1 MRERA
6 ACSSRGGLQD
16 DEEAEFQAVHLVSTL
31 LSREDPKFETM
42 LIHVLALT
50 SVNGP
55 VTNPFLLS
63 PLKYEFSSCQGP
75 KLHNSIVQSW
85 CGVSIV
91 SLPFALSACWERP
104 QESAGKRATMGEP
117 YTGHLCRIHAVR
129 L

>member
-50 SVNGP
+50 SVYGP
-55 VTNPFLLS
+55 VIS

-75 KLHNSIVQSW
+75 KLHNRIVQSW

-91 SLPFALSACWERP
+91 SLPFALSACWERA
-104 QESAGKRATMGEP
+104 QESAGKRATKGEP
-117 YTGHLCRIHAVR
+117 YTGHLCCIHSVR

>member
-55 VTNPFLLS
+55 VMNPSLLS
-63 PLKYEFSSCQGP
+63 PLEYAFDSCQGP

-85 CGVSIV
+85 CGVSV
-91 SLPFALSACWERP
+91 
-104 QESAGKRATMGEP
+104 
-117 YTGHLCRIHAVR
+117 V
-129 L
+129 